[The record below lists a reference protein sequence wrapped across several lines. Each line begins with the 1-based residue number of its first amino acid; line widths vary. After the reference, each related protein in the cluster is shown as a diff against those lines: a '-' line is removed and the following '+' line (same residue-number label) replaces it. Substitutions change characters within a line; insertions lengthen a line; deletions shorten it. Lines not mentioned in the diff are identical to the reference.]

1 MARNAT
7 AYDEDFHAWAE
18 EQARLLR
25 AGEFSQLD
33 IGNIAEEVEDIGRS
47 VRRELRNRLA
57 VLTMHLLKWA
67 YQPGH
72 RSPSWSGTIREQ
84 REQVT
89 ELIEESPSL
98 RSLPTADLGKIY
110 RLAVSKALRD
120 TGLPEATF
128 PAECPFTPEQ
138 ILSEDFLP
146 ES

>member
-7 AYDEDFHAWAE
+7 AYDEDFYAWAE

-33 IGNIAEEVEDIGRS
+33 IGNIAEEVEDMGRS

-84 REQVT
+84 REQVA

-146 ES
+146 EG